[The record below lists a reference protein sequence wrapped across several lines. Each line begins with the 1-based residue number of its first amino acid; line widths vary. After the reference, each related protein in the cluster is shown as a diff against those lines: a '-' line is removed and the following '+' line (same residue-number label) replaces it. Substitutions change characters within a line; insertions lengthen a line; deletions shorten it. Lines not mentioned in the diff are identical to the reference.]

1 MYNFL
6 SFSVLLHYPQYTLY
20 FYCIEI
26 PNKSII
32 LIDNKLSFAAEALS
46 DLSIQNQG
54 SVSSMSSCEAVQN
67 FR

>member
-1 MYNFL
+1 M
-6 SFSVLLHYPQYTLY
+6 
-20 FYCIEI
+20 EI
-26 PNKSII
+26 PNKIII
-32 LIDNKLSFAAEALS
+32 LIDNKLSFVAEALS